1 MKVLFLSLA
10 VVLFPL
16 FAQAQA
22 SAIGANILEISL
34 TPTQTQRAQA
44 LGEQLRCLVCQ
55 NENIQDSSAAL
66 ATQLRL
72 IIRQEIARGASDQ
85 QIKQY
90 MVKRYGIFILLK
102 PPLLPLTWLLYA
114 SPFLALLVGGG
125 VFFMQRRQQTVK
137 IPPLTKAQQARLDEL
152 LK

>member
-1 MKVLFLSLA
+1 MKVFFFSLA
-10 VVLFPL
+10 ILLFPL
-16 FAQAQA
+16 FAKAQA
-22 SAIGANILEISL
+22 STGDVNVLALSL
-34 TPTQTQRAQA
+34 TPKQTKRAQA

-72 IIRQEIARGASDQ
+72 IIRQEIAHGASDQ

-90 MVKRYGIFILLK
+90 VVERYGIFVLLK

-114 SPFLALLVGGG
+114 SPFLALLIGGG
-125 VFFMQRRQQTVK
+125 IVLMQRRQQQVK
-137 IPPLTKAQQARLDEL
+137 TPPLTKAEQARLDEL